1 MDGRTN
7 GREPDAPPGRK
18 RKTGRE
24 GTEQLTTTNVTR
36 LTVNIGPATAKAL
49 QTVAQN
55 EGVSVTEALRRLVG
69 YGDLLYRAVKLDN
82 KDVLFRD
89 GKETQQVLIP

>member
-1 MDGRTN
+1 MEGRSN
-7 GREPDAPPGRK
+7 DRESSVPPGK
-18 RKTGRE
+18 KGRSGRD
-24 GTEQLTTTNVTR
+24 GTDQLTTTNVTR

-69 YGDLLYRAVKLDN
+69 YGDLLYRAVKMDN